1 VIQEWF
7 VAVPAWI
14 LAAVAGAFGLVV
26 GSFLNVCI
34 HRIPRRQSI
43 VWPASRCPAC
53 GRALAWYENIPVL
66 SYAALGGR
74 CRTCRTAIALRYP
87 IVEIATAAAFALDV
101 LAFGMTPLLA
111 VRVLFACILIVLFEI
126 DLEHQLLPNV
136 ITLPGI
142 VVGLACSLFLPP
154 GIVMSLAGAV
164 AGGGILWLMI
174 EIWLRLRGV
183 EAMGF
188 GDVKMLAM
196 VGAFLGLKLVLLTF
210 VLSSIVGGLI
220 GGVLMLS
227 RRAELST
234 ALPYGTMIA
243 VAAFVASI
251 KGDAIIAWYLTLYS
265 R

>member
-1 VIQEWF
+1 MTFPPLWLIVVVF
-7 VAVPAWI
+7 
-14 LAAVAGAFGLVV
+14 GAFGLVV

-34 HRIPRRQSI
+34 YRIPRRESI
-43 VWPASRCPAC
+43 VWPASRCPSCA
-53 GRALAWYENIPVL
+53 RALAWYENVPVL

-74 CRTCRTAIALRYP
+74 CRTCRTSISVMYP
-87 IVEIATAAAFALDV
+87 VVEIVTAAAFV
-101 LAFGMTPLLA
+101 LCAVIFGLTFLTCVRILLSC
-111 VRVLFACILIVLFEI
+111 LLIVLFAI

-136 ITLPGI
+136 ITLPG
-142 VVGLACSLFLPP
+142 VAVGLAASLFAPP
-154 GIVMSLAGAV
+154 GIVWAV
-164 AGGGILWLMI
+164 AGAAAGAGILWAII

-210 VLSSIVGGLI
+210 VLSSILGGLI
-220 GGVLMLS
+220 GAALMAT
-227 RRAELST
+227 RRAHLTT

-243 VAAFVASI
+243 VAAFVASLE
-251 KGDAIIAWYLTLYS
+251 GDRILAWYLSLY